1 MRVLLGIA
9 LFIFLAPLCCG
20 IGLLGGCI
28 ASLATPNAEQ
38 GLFIAGPLI
47 GLATSVVLAVLIT
60 RSLRLGET

>member
-9 LFIFLAPLCCG
+9 LFIFLAPLCCS
-20 IGLLGGCI
+20 IGVLGGCI
-28 ASLATPNAEQ
+28 ASLAAPIPPDSLFNA
-38 GLFIAGPLI
+38 GALI